1 MYENR
6 YMWLCIY
13 IHINIIL
20 DVYER
25 YVSMKLDTYKRLV

>member
-13 IHINIIL
+13 INIIL
-20 DVYER
+20 DVYDR